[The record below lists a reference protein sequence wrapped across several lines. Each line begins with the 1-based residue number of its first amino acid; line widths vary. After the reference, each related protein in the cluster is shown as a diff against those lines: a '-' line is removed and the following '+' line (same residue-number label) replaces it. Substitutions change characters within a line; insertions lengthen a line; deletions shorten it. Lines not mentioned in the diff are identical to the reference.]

1 MVNLIPQDDG
11 ARSGVRV
18 RRCARTPA
26 SAVLLLAF
34 VAACGDGDAS
44 PQASGAGAAGPRVAA
59 VETGPVVLGTIRREV
74 TVSGIIE
81 PIRTVGVNAQIGGAV
96 LSVHVEEGSEVRPG
110 MVLARLDDREIAA
123 QVASAEANFRVAEAN
138 FQRAER
144 LRERQVITSAEY
156 DRDRAAYEAAR
167 AQLEQL
173 RTRLGYATIHAP
185 VAGVVTPKLVEAGD
199 IVAPQTRLFEIA
211 EVSTMVVRV
220 RVSELDVVHLKEG
233 DVVAV
238 VLDAFPDRR
247 LRGRIRRIYPAADP
261 ATRLVPVEVALE
273 GADASVARPGFLA
286 RATFTLEEFENVP
299 LVPASAIVGSAGA
312 EAVFVVED
320 GKAVRRQVR
329 TGLTSGGQVQILAG
343 LDAGDTVVVTG
354 GNVLREGM
362 AVRVVNR
369 PAVGEN
375 SGALPVGADVPP
387 GVRPGSAATDGAAA
401 RPALPG
407 DERRAPGS

>member
-1 MVNLIPQDDG
+1 V
-11 ARSGVRV
+11 A
-18 RRCARTPA
+18 
-26 SAVLLLAF
+26 LLAF

-44 PQASGAGAAGPRVAA
+44 PQAGGPGGPGGPRVAA

-81 PIRTVGVNAQIGGAV
+81 PIRSVGVNAQIGGAV
-96 LSVHVEEGSEVRPG
+96 LSVHVEEGTEVQPG

-156 DRDRAAYEAAR
+156 DRDRAAFEASR
-167 AQLEQL
+167 GQLEQL
-173 RTRLGYATIHAP
+173 RTRLGYATVRAP
-185 VAGVVTPKLVEAGD
+185 VAGVVTEKLVEAGD

-220 RVSELDVVHLKEG
+220 RVSELDVVRLKEG
-233 DVVAV
+233 DAVAV
-238 VLDAFPDRR
+238 VLDAFPDRK

-273 GADASVARPGFLA
+273 GTDASVARPGFLA
-286 RATFTLEEFENVP
+286 RATFTLEQLENVP
-299 LVPASAIVGSAGA
+299 LVPASAIIGAAGA

-320 GKAVRRQVR
+320 GKAVRREVR
-329 TGLTSGGQVQILAG
+329 TGMTSEGRVQILAG
-343 LDAGDTVVVTG
+343 LAVGDTIVITG

-369 PAVGEN
+369 PAAGEEA
-375 SGALPVGADVPP
+375 GELPVGSDVPP
-387 GVRPGSAATDGAAA
+387 GVRPGSAITDGAAA
-401 RPALPG
+401 RPAFPG
-407 DERRAPGS
+407 EERRAPGS